1 MKKTIIII
9 LIASLLM
16 VFVGCGPSIELE
28 ENQLHFTLDED
39 GSGTLRMDL
48 DQYGL
53 TWFFDLDSNSDVDY
67 LMDAVEEFFVIDDIN
82 VIVRKM
88 TVVNND
94 ITIEIY
100 FYDFEDLGFGGDN
113 DLEDIIKDWDY
124 TDAKE
129 LALEWPFVTYDDK
142 TFVEPGDLK
151 DYVELT
157 YVEVDGMYEG
167 AYYTIPGK
175 IILAE
180 QALEFEYISED
191 TIFVSDGYG
200 WILFEE

>member
-9 LIASLLM
+9 LIVSLIVML
-16 VFVGCGPSIELE
+16 VGCKPSIALE

-48 DQYGL
+48 DQDGL
-53 TWFFDLDSNSDVDY
+53 IWFFDLDINSEIDY
-67 LMDAVEEFFVIDDIN
+67 LMDAIEDFFVIDDIN

-100 FYDFEDLGFGGDN
+100 FYDYEDLGFGGDN
-113 DLEDIIKDWDY
+113 DLEDIIKDWGY
-124 TDAKE
+124 VDAEE
-129 LALEWPFVTYDDK
+129 LAREWPFVTYEGK
-142 TFVEPGDLK
+142 EFVEPSDLE
-151 DYVELT
+151 DYEDLT

-167 AYYTIPGK
+167 AYFTVPGK

-180 QALEFEYISED
+180 QALVFEYVSEN
-191 TIFVSDGYG
+191 TIFVSEGFG